1 MKTTLYEIL
10 LVPPDADEPLL
21 QHAYEQSLATLA
33 KRLRAARQRGL
44 ETTGLEEERLG
55 LGEAWRVL
63 SDPVRRAHY
72 DRFLQLVGEQPA
84 QEADELWARV
94 SVSLLDPAA
103 EATLDL
109 VRLLTGLPVGDAP
122 PRPAPAP
129 APPPPPAAA
138 AVVQSVAK
146 PVVAPRPKKPAPPA
160 GTEPTPGP
168 RPTASSSGSSA
179 IGGDGPS
186 PKRAQ
191 LGDDLPTMIF
201 ELGYSGALICQI
213 RENKGLSLD
222 DVASS
227 TRIAK
232 RYLEAIE
239 EDAFSRLPAA
249 TFVRG
254 YLRSL
259 GRLLG
264 VDPERLSG
272 GYLARMGR

>member
-122 PRPAPAP
+122 PRPSPAP